1 MKKVAG
7 YIAKAIALI
16 LVAISINFLLV
27 QLMPGDPI
35 VNILGEHEYFLLETK
50 YPELLQEA
58 REKYGLDGSLGT
70 QYFRFLKNT
79 VTFEFG
85 TTYSSGKNVMDTV
98 LVRMRWTLL
107 LAFSSIVLSAIVGG
121 GLGILAGYKKGGKL
135 DGALTF
141 VFLLLETI
149 PANCLA
155 LLALML
161 FGFKLRWFP
170 LSGMASGGVT
180 GAARIF
186 DTIYHMVLPV
196 FVLSLFRT
204 SSNFLMAKSF
214 TSQIRD
220 EEYVTTALAKGLPKR
235 TFFGK
240 HILRSVLVPY
250 VTLLCMQFGFIF
262 SGSMLIEVVFSW
274 RGMGTLI
281 YSGVMARDYPTV
293 QLCFLVTS
301 VCVVFF
307 HLVADILAWKLDPR
321 IKDGMQV
328 EG

>member
-1 MKKVAG
+1 MKKLAG
-7 YIAKAIALI
+7 YFAKAVALI

-35 VNILGEHEYFLLETK
+35 VNILGETEYFLLETK
-50 YPELLQEA
+50 YPELLEEA
-58 REKYGLDGSLGT
+58 RAQYGLDGSLAE
-70 QYFRFLKNT
+70 QYVRFLKNT
-79 VTFEFG
+79 VTFQFG
-85 TTYSSGKNVMDTV
+85 TTFSTGRSVMDTV
-98 LVRMRWTLL
+98 LVRMQWTLL
-107 LAFSSIVLSAIVGG
+107 LALSSIVLSAIIGG
-121 GLGILAGYKKGGKL
+121 GLGIIAGYKKGGKL

-141 VFLLLETI
+141 IFLLLETI

-170 LSGMASGGVT
+170 LSGMASGGVV
-180 GAARIF
+180 GIARIF

-220 EEYVTTALAKGLPKR
+220 EEYITTALAKGLPKR
-235 TFFGK
+235 VFFGK
-240 HILRSVLVPY
+240 HILKSVIVPY

-281 YSGVMARDYPTV
+281 YSGVLARDYPTV

-307 HLVADILAWKLDPR
+307 HLVADILAWKFDPR
-321 IKDGMQV
+321 IKDGMHSEV
-328 EG
+328 